1 MNFQTL
7 KLLTQED
14 YMLPTYRYSDITA
27 ITGVGEFISY
37 WIIAV
42 VVRKKNPDLEIIP
55 SQIVYTIDIRKTFAV
70 LELYWDILLL
80 IQCLFD
86 LEYDLRCKLLLTQCL
101 YLIYSKLTYHAF
113 LQLMVLYI
121 RIRTNLK

>member
-42 VVRKKNPDLEIIP
+42 VVRKKNPDLEIIQ
-55 SQIVYTIDIRKTFAV
+55 SQILFMVDIRKTLAV
-70 LELYWDILLL
+70 LELDWGILLL
-80 IQCLFD
+80 I
-86 LEYDLRCKLLLTQCL
+86 
-101 YLIYSKLTYHAF
+101 
-113 LQLMVLYI
+113 I
-121 RIRTNLK
+121 RLSHRI

>member
-42 VVRKKNPDLEIIP
+42 VVRKKNPDLEIIQ
-55 SQIVYTIDIRKTFAV
+55 SQILFMVDIRQTLAV
-70 LELYWDILLL
+70 LELDWGILLL
-80 IQCLFD
+80 INRL
-86 LEYDLRCKLLLTQCL
+86 
-101 YLIYSKLTYHAF
+101 SH
-113 LQLMVLYI
+113 
-121 RIRTNLK
+121 RI

>member
-42 VVRKKNPDLEIIP
+42 RKKNPDLESIQYHILFL
-55 SQIVYTIDIRKTFAV
+55 IDIRKTLAV
-70 LELYWDILLL
+70 LELL
-80 IQCLFD
+80 
-86 LEYDLRCKLLLTQCL
+86 
-101 YLIYSKLTYHAF
+101 
-113 LQLMVLYI
+113 
-121 RIRTNLK
+121 

>member
-42 VVRKKNPDLEIIP
+42 RKKNPDLESIQY
-55 SQIVYTIDIRKTFAV
+55 QILFLIDIRKNLAI
-70 LELYWDILLL
+70 LELL
-80 IQCLFD
+80 
-86 LEYDLRCKLLLTQCL
+86 
-101 YLIYSKLTYHAF
+101 
-113 LQLMVLYI
+113 
-121 RIRTNLK
+121 

>member
-42 VVRKKNPDLEIIP
+42 VVRKKSPDLEIIQ
-55 SQIVYTIDIRKTFAV
+55 SQILFMVDIRKILAV
-70 LELYWDILLL
+70 LELYWDILL
-80 IQCLFD
+80 
-86 LEYDLRCKLLLTQCL
+86 
-101 YLIYSKLTYHAF
+101 
-113 LQLMVLYI
+113 I
-121 RIRTNLK
+121 R

>member
-1 MNFQTL
+1 MLNFQTL

-42 VVRKKNPDLEIIP
+42 VVRKKNPDLESIQY
-55 SQIVYTIDIRKTFAV
+55 QILFLIDIRKTLAV
-70 LELYWDILLL
+70 LELLYDNLRCRLL
-80 IQCLFD
+80 I
-86 LEYDLRCKLLLTQCL
+86 THCL
-101 YLIYSKLTYHAF
+101 YLIYSKLVSHDF

>member
-1 MNFQTL
+1 MELLNFQTS

-86 LEYDLRCKLLLTQCL
+86 
-101 YLIYSKLTYHAF
+101 
-113 LQLMVLYI
+113 
-121 RIRTNLK
+121 

>member
-42 VVRKKNPDLEIIP
+42 RKKNPDLESIQY
-55 SQIVYTIDIRKTFAV
+55 QILFLIDIRKTLAI
-70 LELYWDILLL
+70 LELL
-80 IQCLFD
+80 
-86 LEYDLRCKLLLTQCL
+86 
-101 YLIYSKLTYHAF
+101 
-113 LQLMVLYI
+113 
-121 RIRTNLK
+121 

>member
-42 VVRKKNPDLEIIP
+42 RKKNPDLESIQY
-55 SQIVYTIDIRKTFAV
+55 QILFLIDIRKTLAV
-70 LELYWDILLL
+70 LELL
-80 IQCLFD
+80 
-86 LEYDLRCKLLLTQCL
+86 
-101 YLIYSKLTYHAF
+101 
-113 LQLMVLYI
+113 
-121 RIRTNLK
+121 

>member
-42 VVRKKNPDLEIIP
+42 RKKNPDLQSI
-55 SQIVYTIDIRKTFAV
+55 QYQVLFLIDIRKTLAV
-70 LELYWDILLL
+70 LELL
-80 IQCLFD
+80 
-86 LEYDLRCKLLLTQCL
+86 
-101 YLIYSKLTYHAF
+101 
-113 LQLMVLYI
+113 
-121 RIRTNLK
+121 

>member
-42 VVRKKNPDLEIIP
+42 RKKNPDSESIQY
-55 SQIVYTIDIRKTFAV
+55 QILFLIDIRKTLAV
-70 LELYWDILLL
+70 LELL
-80 IQCLFD
+80 
-86 LEYDLRCKLLLTQCL
+86 
-101 YLIYSKLTYHAF
+101 
-113 LQLMVLYI
+113 
-121 RIRTNLK
+121 